1 MSTLTKE
8 WLLTTITELEEE
20 RDATPGAVNEDATM
34 ALAAMKRA
42 LSSLMAEPV
51 TTSYKLPEGCAV
63 VPVEPTLDMVKAGA
77 AAASLGMLIPGIY
90 KAMLAAA
97 PQQEDI

>member
-1 MSTLTKE
+1 MSTLIKE
-8 WLLTTITELEEE
+8 WLQRTIAELEVE
-20 RDATPGAVNEDATM
+20 RDSVPGAVNEDAAM
-34 ALAAMKRA
+34 ALAAMKWA
-42 LSSLMAEPV
+42 LESLIAEPV

-77 AAASLGMLIPGIY
+77 AAASIGMLIPGIY